1 MSSCGRAIVGES
13 GLAAAVGRSS
23 SDTADVI
30 GGFIGVTFSPIA
42 RVTIETGERTFASVA
57 FLVSPTSTRVS
68 SVLDELGEPNTARW
82 RLGHWSPGDSTYV
95 EAADGEERRH
105 VVEEGDHDGGA
116 AHAHQSRDE
125 RADEA
130 ERDQSERKGERH
142 RRTRYRRLE

>member
-1 MSSCGRAIVGES
+1 MSGRAT
-13 GLAAAVGRSS
+13 AAAHVRGREGSDQGSQRHGGAADQRELAMQEGAPSVGPGPEQ
-23 SDTADVI
+23 
-30 GGFIGVTFSPIA
+30 GG
-42 RVTIETGERTFASVA
+42 
-57 FLVSPTSTRVS
+57 
-68 SVLDELGEPNTARW
+68 DQH
-82 RLGHWSPGDSTYV
+82 LGHGDSRHLLDV

-130 ERDQSERKGERH
+130 ERDEGERKGGRH